1 MRAHPTPAD
10 APGAAIDWNIARK
23 DAEEV
28 QVKIFT
34 HIGSDT
40 TEALEKQINEWLAL
54 LPAHGEMRH
63 TSTAITITD
72 GKPSF
77 IVAIWWQPHNGNL
90 E

>member
-1 MRAHPTPAD
+1 
-10 APGAAIDWNIARK
+10 
-23 DAEEV
+23 
-28 QVKIFT
+28 
-34 HIGSDT
+34 
-40 TEALEKQINEWLAL
+40 
-54 LPAHGEMRH
+54 MRH